1 MKLVVDN
8 QDKALEYLN
17 SLHSQPDS
25 WQPCAATLCSGGA
38 QLDDKIKFLCLQVLE
53 NYIKKFYKNADT
65 EAQSLLRQHLSQW
78 MSTICSQSPEQQ
90 EKVFIRNKTAQV
102 LALVFVV
109 DYDVR
114 WPTYINDLL
123 ALLQL
128 GPQAADLYLK
138 ILQAIDSEVVDRD
151 TLLSQDVM
159 EHGNLLKDRMRERV
173 VADMANSWYD
183 ILVKYERSNPEIVC
197 QCHEVIGSYISW
209 IDISLIANERFV
221 SVLVRHMQDPLLRE
235 AAAECLL
242 EIITKGMD
250 PITKMNLIESL
261 CVVLDQAGLLK
272 PIDDDESD
280 FLVKLAKLVNGI
292 GCQLILAWHKLDKK
306 DAAGRDAVRTAIE
319 NKSVLL
325 LQFFA
330 SEYDDVSAAVFDF
343 SRAYI
348 QMVKQIGHVSEVDKG
363 RLENL
368 LFIIINKTK
377 YDDGYNFD
385 QEGEDEAMF
394 DEYRKSLKV
403 VFDNL
408 AVLVPDLVLK
418 VCRDYVM
425 TTLGRWQATSWQES
439 EACVALLYS
448 LGEAVPAHHGNHF
461 TGPFQMKSAAM
472 CDMVRLLV
480 LCGISSH
487 SHPAVAIQFFECIA
501 RYEKFFVVEPQHI
514 SPVLEAFL
522 DHRGMRN
529 PSPKV
534 RSRCSYLFLR
544 FVRCLKYQLVP
555 YASKILTQLQPMLTI
570 SDVPYSINSSVLLS
584 PDDQVYVYEA
594 SALLVVGCG
603 GGGSSEPSASLTAE
617 DRSAL
622 MSQLLTPLLEVVQ
635 QLARVMAQNT
645 NPIQKSATATIIC
658 HCMALTA
665 RTSKAFSQ
673 QSTMSSCQCVHLYV
687 HAAKLF
693 IECVNLDVERETIS
707 LGLRQLL
714 HRLVVCLDSA
724 DLLPLMPAAAQAL
737 LHTSSVHSLTE
748 FLPLINQLMTKFKKE
763 CSSFVEN
770 VLTPLICAI
779 IGAVD
784 VTDASDEEE
793 ARQKRTL
800 LRGYYVFLSTVVSSG
815 LLPLLASLA
824 ARLLDQVLL
833 SVVHGAVEFPDPA
846 AQKICFALLR
856 KIIEEWGASEEAPN
870 NFVDFMYNQV
880 VPACFS
886 APLKTTFNLNDAQ
899 TTLALQES
907 ASCLR
912 EIHNA
917 RGDDLIKYLRDV
929 YFPKME
935 LAPHLSNE
943 YCHALSSDAK
953 FFKNYVKVFFQS
965 VK

>member
-1 MKLVVDN
+1 
-8 QDKALEYLN
+8 
-17 SLHSQPDS
+17 
-25 WQPCAATLCSGGA
+25 
-38 QLDDKIKFLCLQVLE
+38 
-53 NYIKKFYKNADT
+53 
-65 EAQSLLRQHLSQW
+65 
-78 MSTICSQSPEQQ
+78 
-90 EKVFIRNKTAQV
+90 VFIRNKTAQV

-138 ILQAIDSEVVDRD
+138 ILQAIDSEVRLLMQPAAGDNYISFCAID

-394 DEYRKSLKV
+394 DEYRKSLKNPTSLFCKLRV
-403 VFDNL
+403 TFICQVTSTDN
-408 AVLVPDLVLK
+408 VQ

-645 NPIQKSATATIIC
+645 NPIQKCVRVLLIPHFMLVQSATATIIC

-693 IECVNLDVERETIS
+693 IECVNVSIYFSNYRLPQLDVERETIS

-824 ARLLDQVLL
+824 ARLLDQVQTWFFWLVHTFCGAGACLVLLWGWCTPFVLL